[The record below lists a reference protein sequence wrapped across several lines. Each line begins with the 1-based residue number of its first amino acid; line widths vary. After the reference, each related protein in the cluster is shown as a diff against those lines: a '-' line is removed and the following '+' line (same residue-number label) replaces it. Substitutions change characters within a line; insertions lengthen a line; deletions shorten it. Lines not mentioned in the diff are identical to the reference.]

1 MGKGMPDPPDPY
13 ATAAAQSNANMTTA
27 QQNFGLQNVNEFT
40 PYGNKTYAQTGN
52 QQIWDANSGKYVT
65 SPTYSSTVKLSPQE
79 QAILDKNT
87 AMRGNIG
94 QIGVDQTAKLGQHL
108 NTNIDLSKLQPWQ
121 ITAKPGNIRQDQ
133 TPTDRGAVENAMM
146 ERYKRYADPQN
157 AAQEAE
163 MANRGMSPGGPG
175 YGTMAMAR
183 DDQFGNATREAF
195 LASGDESRR
204 GQEAYNAA
212 TQQKYQLGADWA
224 SQLNNIRQAQTTAAY
239 AERNQPI
246 NEIASLLGLSAPNTP
261 QFQPF
266 QGSSMQAP
274 NIGQMVYDNYNARAT
289 NAQNDM
295 SGMFG
300 LGASVAGALPWAT
313 WLSDRRFKQD
323 ITPLGHDIAGAPT
336 YHFRYI
342 SDPTTVHYGVMADE
356 VKPLHPDAVTTIH
369 GVDYVNYDLLYQRHT
384 F

>member
-1 MGKGMPDPPDPY
+1 MPDPPDPWE
-13 ATAAAQSNANMTTA
+13 TAAAQSNANFVNA
-27 QQNFGLQNVNEFT
+27 QQNFGFQNVNEFT
-40 PYGNKTYAQTGN
+40 PYGSKTYDQTGWRDVYDP
-52 QQIWDANSGKYVT
+52 QTGKTMKSPIYT
-65 SPTYSSTVKLSPQE
+65 SKVQLSPEE
-79 QAILDKNT
+79 QAILNKNT
-87 AMRGNIG
+87 ATRGNIG
-94 QIGVDQTAKLGQHL
+94 QIGVDQSAKLGAHL
-108 NTNIDLSKLQPWQ
+108 NKNIDLSNLQPWK
-121 ITAKPGNIRQDQ
+121 AAAAPGAIRQDQ
-133 TPTDRGAVENAMM
+133 TATDRGAVENAMM
-146 ERYKRYADPQN
+146 ERYRRYAAPQN
-157 AAQEAE
+157 AAAEAE
-163 MANRGMSPGGPG
+163 MANRGMSPGSQG
-175 YGTMAMAR
+175 YGTMQMAK
-183 DDQFGNATREAF
+183 DDAFSNATREAF

-204 GQEAYNAA
+204 SQEAYNAA

-224 SQLNNIRQAQTTAAY
+224 AQLNNLRQAQTTAAY

-266 QGSSMQAP
+266 AGSTMQAP
-274 NIGQMVYDNYNARAT
+274 NIGQMIYDNYNARAT
-289 NAQNDM
+289 QAQNDM

-300 LGASVAGALPWAT
+300 LGASIAGALPWAS

-323 ITPLGHDIAGAPT
+323 IVPLGHDIAGAPT